1 MGIKEWCNSRSQSMR
16 LGQPY
21 MPSNYNKP
29 DRPGWQ
35 RFWKKFKMDKKK
47 KSFSS
52 STVTPQAAS
61 YDPKTYSKN
70 FDRGMGSMEPD
81 NLSRSFSARF
91 ADPSMIL
98 HNNRNL
104 LD

>member
-1 MGIKEWCNSRSQSMR
+1 MGIKEWCNSRSQSIR

-29 DRPGWQ
+29 DQWQ

-47 KSFSS
+47 KSFSF

-81 NLSRSFSARF
+81 NLSRCFSARF
-91 ADPSMIL
+91 ADPSMIF
-98 HNNRNL
+98 HKNRNL

>member
-1 MGIKEWCNSRSQSMR
+1 MGIKEWCNSRSQSIR

-21 MPSNYNKP
+21 MPSNYN
-29 DRPGWQ
+29 PGWQ

-52 STVTPQAAS
+52 STVTPQAPS

-81 NLSRSFSARF
+81 NLSRNFSARF

-98 HNNRNL
+98 HNNKNL